1 MASLSIGFT
10 NFPTIVYENPAALV
24 LDLATQMKKFE
35 VAPEIEIFDPSH
47 NHGAKAVDR
56 SRPGFTDAARAIR
69 EHCRRVDRKVGL
81 LAGDVLPRRGP
92 RSVFEQPS
100 LVPLARRFEVRIS
113 NTRRSATPSVS
124 TTRIVSGVC

>member
-1 MASLSIGFT
+1 MASLSIGST

-81 LAGDVLPRRGP
+81 LAGDACRGADHA
-92 RSVFEQPS
+92 RSSSS
-100 LVPLARRFEVRIS
+100 LV
-113 NTRRSATPSVS
+113 
-124 TTRIVSGVC
+124 